1 MAVQIISTQHD
12 KLVFK
17 VEIPLNG
24 NIGVVEDK
32 IQKHCNELGNTA
44 TEHLLKSLD
53 TDGSPIIVGNKS
65 FSSKGTTQKMY
76 HTPYGD
82 VSIERHVY
90 QSSQGGKLYCP
101 LDANGRILSG
111 ATPKYAKMLS
121 SKYANMSAPD
131 VIQDLQGNHNRK
143 ERLAYLQKVAETV
156 GNIAEEKKDLWSYN
170 LPDFKGSVHSIGIS
184 MDGAMLLMKDE
195 GYRETMVGSISF
207 YDPEGKRLH
216 TIYKAAPPE
225 YGKSVFKSEFEKE
238 IQKVKVRYPDA
249 IYVGLADGAKDNW
262 TFLSD
267 YTKIQV
273 IDFYHASE
281 YISKAGEGIF
291 NNKRSKD
298 KREEWIK
305 ETCHNLKN
313 NDGAATEVLT
323 QFENLLCDG
332 KKRSKSAVDK
342 INSAVTYFKN
352 NFPRMNYSDN
362 VEEKLPIGSGVIE
375 AACKTIVK
383 QRLCNSG
390 MRWKEDG
397 TRTVLN
403 LRTLLKTDKRWEQFW
418 NKFIM
423 YGSSNI

>member
-1 MAVQIISTQHD
+1 MAVKIISSQND
-12 KLVFK
+12 KLVFQ
-17 VEIPLNG
+17 VEISLNR
-24 NIGVVEDK
+24 NIGAAEDI
-32 IQKHCNELGNTA
+32 IQKNCNELGNKA
-44 TEHLLKSLD
+44 TEHFLKTLD
-53 TDGSPIIVGNKS
+53 TDGSPIMVGNKS

-76 HTPYGD
+76 HTPYGN
-82 VSIERHVY
+82 VSLERYVY

-131 VIQDLQGNHNRK
+131 AIQDLQGNHNRK
-143 ERLAYLQKVAETV
+143 ERLAYLQKVADTV
-156 GNIAEEKKDLWSYN
+156 GNIAEEKNDLWSYN
-170 LPDFKGSVHSIGIS
+170 LPDFKESVHSIGIS
-184 MDGAMLLMKDE
+184 MDGAMLLMKDD

-225 YGKSVFKSEFEKE
+225 YGKIVFKSKFEKE
-238 IQKVKVRYPDA
+238 IEKIKSKYPDA
-249 IYVGLADGAKDNW
+249 IYVGLADGAKDIW

-281 YISKAGEGIF
+281 YISKAAEGIF

-298 KREEWIK
+298 KREEWTK
-305 ETCHNLKN
+305 NTCHNLKN
-313 NDGAATEVLT
+313 DDGAAKEILI
-323 QFENLLCDG
+323 QLESLLCDG
-332 KKRSKSAVDK
+332 KKRSKTAVDK
-342 INSAVTYFKN
+342 INTAITYFKN
-352 NFPRMNYSDN
+352 NFPLMNYSKN
-362 VEEKLPIGSGVIE
+362 IEAKLPIGSGVIE

-390 MRWKEDG
+390 MRWKENG
-397 TRTVLN
+397 IRTVLN
-403 LRTLLKTDKRWEQFW
+403 LRVLLKTDKRWEQFW

-423 YGSSNI
+423 YGSSKI